1 MDDQS
6 SENAEDLREYARV
19 GVRLEG
25 RLFLAADASDSGC
38 TISDLSA
45 TGARVSCDRKFRFG
59 SRIMAFIENFGRFEG
74 VAVPHDDGGMGL
86 HFMQN
91 LALRKQL
98 AEMLQSYRQHG
109 LAPGVTARLR
119 RHPRTPSIASGY
131 FALRSR
137 TLVPC
142 DLLDISTQ
150 GLSLKTSL
158 RPPVGEIV
166 KLGSSFGRIV
176 RHHSD
181 GIGVQLMHVVANED

>member
-1 MDDQS
+1 MDDQG

-19 GVRLEG
+19 GVNLEG
-25 RLFLAADASDSGC
+25 RLFMAADASDSGC
-38 TISDLSA
+38 TVSDLSA
-45 TGARVSCDRKFRFG
+45 TGAKVSCDRRFRFG
-59 SRIMAFIENFGRFEG
+59 SRIMAYIENFGRFEG

-86 HFMQN
+86 HFIQP
-91 LALRKQL
+91 LSLRERL
-98 AEMLQSYRQHG
+98 AELLQSYRQHG
-109 LAPGVTARLR
+109 QLPGMTARLR

-142 DLLDISTQ
+142 DLLDISAQ

-166 KLGSSFGRIV
+166 KLGNSFGRIV
-176 RHHSD
+176 RHHGE
-181 GIGVQLMHVVANED
+181 GIGVQLMHVVGN